1 MPEAGQ
7 SQFRKEEGSC
17 DQSFCLSSELIADP
31 PHFRDLYSEASGPSA
46 WSETSGREDPAVD
59 RRQNG
64 KYPAASQAE
73 RRAGHQQTS
82 WKGRPDGKK
91 AEWSAGARAIC
102 SKSQG
107 RAAGRRRR
115 REWQL
120 QHLKLILCDH
130 LVQRC
135 HLFHILFLFL
145 IQIKILLAAFL
156 HLSFY
161 FSLSYV
167 PGRKK

>member
-1 MPEAGQ
+1 MRRPDFPASGRKETASFPPGIFRGSERPSAAVPEAGR
-7 SQFRKEEGSC
+7 SQFRKE
-17 DQSFCLSSELIADP
+17 
-31 PHFRDLYSEASGPSA
+31 RGPATSRFAYHPNSSA
-46 WSETSGREDPAVD
+46 WSETSGREDPSAD

-115 REWQL
+115 REWQPSASEA
-120 QHLKLILCDH
+120 DP
-130 LVQRC
+130 VRSSGP
-135 HLFHILFLFL
+135 
-145 IQIKILLAAFL
+145 AV
-156 HLSFY
+156 S
-161 FSLSYV
+161 SV
-167 PGRKK
+167 PHFVPVPDSN